1 MAQRPRGGWRRRG
14 SSCSRRSGGCRR
26 GTGRRG
32 GRGGGGGGGDGGR
45 DAGELFGGG
54 PRRRERIIDPFLAKI
69 EEWVERSHAKIRADV
84 AFDKLTAL
92 GCTGSERTVRRA
104 VAEVKANHRRGRR
117 RVYRPPIPEP
127 GMWAQWD
134 CDTCRAGVPAEFWP
148 MFWSGS
154 RGSDAVLPRDAFHVA
169 CTLLDCGDRAA
180 QAGTIARGQVFSGGW
195 CGTVT
200 RRWTGRTQP
209 LRATHSAAGRQ
220 DHPAAVVQGRPLF
233 PSRCQ

>member
-1 MAQRPRGGWRRRG
+1 MDRPVVISIVRCLG
-14 SSCSRRSGGCRR
+14 STSNLVRIVPGAAVAEPAGV
-26 GTGRRG
+26 TD
-32 GRGGGGGGGDGGR
+32 GGDPTAGR
-45 DAGELFGGG
+45 LATWRTVFAVLRSRPPRDRRCVRAMAFV
-54 PRRRERIIDPFLAKI
+54 PRRRDP
-69 EEWVERSHAKIRADV
+69 VD
-84 AFDKLTAL
+84 
-92 GCTGSERTVRRA
+92 
-104 VAEVKANHRRGRR
+104 
-117 RVYRPPIPEP
+117 
-127 GMWAQWD
+127 
-134 CDTCRAGVPAEFWP
+134 DTCPAGVPAEFWP